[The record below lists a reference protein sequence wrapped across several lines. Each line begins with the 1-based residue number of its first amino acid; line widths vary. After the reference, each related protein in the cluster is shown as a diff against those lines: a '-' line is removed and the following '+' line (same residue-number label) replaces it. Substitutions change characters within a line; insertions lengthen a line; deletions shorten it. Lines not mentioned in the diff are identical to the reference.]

1 MDSIGGMVMR
11 PSDLE
16 APRTALT
23 LSTSQTP
30 QLQPSSDFC
39 PLTADRWSGAAARTS
54 SFPPLAFRSY
64 IDLMSAAEIMKE
76 LPKLT
81 EAERR
86 AVLNKLRE
94 LSQMDDEQW
103 EQILNDPRPR
113 PKLESFVRESAEE
126 GESPLDPNRL

>member
-1 MDSIGGMVMR
+1 VSA
-11 PSDLE
+11 
-16 APRTALT
+16 APVAP
-23 LSTSQTP
+23 TSR
-30 QLQPSSDFC
+30 SH
-39 PLTADRWSGAAARTS
+39 TS
-54 SFPPLAFRSY
+54 SFPLLDFRSY
-64 IDLMSAAEIMKE
+64 IELMSAAEIMKE

-86 AVLNKLRE
+86 AVLNKLQE

-126 GESPLDPNRL
+126 GESPLDPDRL